1 MSYAHS
7 ARFSAVLQIRAP
19 EHFADAIDRAADR
32 RVQSR
37 SDYVRAAVLDRLRL
51 DGIDINSLAGPA

>member
-1 MSYAHS
+1 MSRAHS

-19 EHFADAIDRAADR
+19 EYFADAVDRAADK

-37 SDYVRAAVLDRLRL
+37 SDYVRSAVLDRLRA
-51 DGIDINSLAGPA
+51 DGIEVERGAA

>member
-1 MSYAHS
+1 MSHAHS

-19 EHFADAIDRAADR
+19 EHFAEAVDRAADR

-37 SDYVRAAVLDRLRL
+37 SDYVRAAVLERLRA
-51 DGIDINSLAGPA
+51 DGIEVERGVA